1 MQRIEEL
8 RLGRGQIQAC
18 PFPEKQG
25 QDQDQVCN
33 ALPEDKESVS
43 FFLIKIFFKTDIF
56 FFSKKKSR
64 IRYI

>member
-33 ALPEDKESVS
+33 TLPEHKESVS
-43 FFLIKIFFKTDIF
+43 FFRMNIFFKTGIF
-56 FFSKKKSR
+56 VFSTKK
-64 IRYI
+64 